1 MNAAKLPQKKPLKK
15 TEEYSKKYSES
26 SFWTKIKNYAKSAGK
41 EVIEKALI
49 LYFCL
54 KDPDTPS
61 WAKSVIVGTLGY
73 FILPM
78 DSIPDLT
85 PFIGFSDDLGALAAA
100 LGIVG
105 FHIKKKHRQMAK
117 DKMKEWF

>member
-1 MNAAKLPQKKPLKK
+1 MNLAKRPQKKIDV
-15 TEEYSKKYSES
+15 YSKKYSES
-26 SFWTKIKNYAKSAGK
+26 SFWNKIKNYARSAGK

-61 WAKSVIVGTLGY
+61 WAKSVIIGTLGY

-78 DSIPDLT
+78 DAIPDLT

-100 LGIVG
+100 LGIVS
-105 FHIKKKHRQMAK
+105 FHIKKEHKEKAK
-117 DKMKEWF
+117 EKMNEWF

>member
-1 MNAAKLPQKKPLKK
+1 MNLAKRPQKK
-15 TEEYSKKYSES
+15 TDEYSKKYSES
-26 SFWTKIKNYAKSAGK
+26 SFWTKIKKYAKSAGK
-41 EVIEKALI
+41 EVIEKAMI

-54 KDPDTPS
+54 KDPDTPA
-61 WAKSVIVGTLGY
+61 WAKSVIIGTLGY

-105 FHIKKKHRQMAK
+105 FHIKNVHREMAK
-117 DKMKEWF
+117 DKMDDWF

>member
-1 MNAAKLPQKKPLKK
+1 MNLAKRPQKK
-15 TEEYSKKYSES
+15 TDEYSKKYSES
-26 SFWTKIKNYAKSAGK
+26 SFWTKIKKYAKSAGK
-41 EVIEKALI
+41 EVIEKAMI

-54 KDPDTPS
+54 KDPDTPA
-61 WAKSVIVGTLGY
+61 WAKSVIIGTLGY

-85 PFIGFSDDLGALAAA
+85 PFIVFSDDLGALAAA

-105 FHIKKKHRQMAK
+105 FHIKKVHREMAK
-117 DKMKEWF
+117 DKMHDWF

>member
-1 MNAAKLPQKKPLKK
+1 MNLAKRPQKK
-15 TEEYSKKYSES
+15 TDRYSKKYSES
-26 SFWTKIKNYAKSAGK
+26 SFWTKIKKYAKSAGK

-54 KDPDTPS
+54 KDPDTPA
-61 WAKSVIVGTLGY
+61 WAKSVIIGTLGY

-105 FHIKKKHRQMAK
+105 FHIKNVHREMAK
-117 DKMKEWF
+117 DKMDDWF

>member
-1 MNAAKLPQKKPLKK
+1 MNLAKRPQKKIDA
-15 TEEYSKKYSES
+15 YSKKYSES
-26 SFWTKIKNYAKSAGK
+26 SFWNKIKNYARSAGK

-61 WAKSVIVGTLGY
+61 WAKSVIIGTLGY

-78 DSIPDLT
+78 DAIPDLT

-100 LGIVG
+100 LGIVS
-105 FHIKKKHRQMAK
+105 FHIKKEHKEKAK
-117 DKMKEWF
+117 EKMNEWF

>member
-1 MNAAKLPQKKPLKK
+1 MNLAKMPDQN
-15 TEEYSKKYSES
+15 TDEYSKKYSES
-26 SFWTKIKNYAKSAGK
+26 SFWSKVKKYAKTAGK

-73 FILPM
+73 FILPT

-85 PFIGFSDDLGALAAA
+85 PLIGFSDDLGALAAA

-105 FHIKKKHRQMAK
+105 FHIKKVHREMAK
-117 DKMKEWF
+117 KKMEDWFEDT

>member
-1 MNAAKLPQKKPLKK
+1 MNLAKRPQKKTDK
-15 TEEYSKKYSES
+15 YSKKYSES

-41 EVIEKALI
+41 EVMG
-49 LYFCL
+49 
-54 KDPDTPS
+54 
-61 WAKSVIVGTLGY
+61 KSVIIGTLGY

-105 FHIKKKHRQMAK
+105 FHIKKVHREMAK
-117 DKMKEWF
+117 DKMDDWF

>member
-1 MNAAKLPQKKPLKK
+1 MNPTKRPQKK
-15 TEEYSKKYSES
+15 TDEYSKRYSES
-26 SFWTKIKNYAKSAGK
+26 SFWNKVKKYARSAGK

-61 WAKSVIVGTLGY
+61 WAKSVIIGTLGY
-73 FILPM
+73 FILPA

-85 PFIGFSDDLGALAAA
+85 PLIGFSDDLGALAAA

-105 FHIKKKHRQMAK
+105 FHIKKEHKELAK
-117 DKMKEWF
+117 AKMNDWF

>member
-1 MNAAKLPQKKPLKK
+1 MNLAKRPQKKTDK
-15 TEEYSKKYSES
+15 YSKKYSES
-26 SFWTKIKNYAKSAGK
+26 SFWTKIKKYAKSAGK
-41 EVIEKALI
+41 EVIEKAMI

-54 KDPDTPS
+54 KDPDTPA
-61 WAKSVIVGTLGY
+61 WAKSVIIGTLGY

-105 FHIKKKHRQMAK
+105 FHIKNVHREMAK
-117 DKMKEWF
+117 DKMGDWF

>member
-1 MNAAKLPQKKPLKK
+1 MNLAKRPQKKTDK
-15 TEEYSKKYSES
+15 YSKKYSES

-54 KDPDTPS
+54 KDPDTPA
-61 WAKSVIVGTLGY
+61 WAKSVIIGTLGY

-105 FHIKKKHRQMAK
+105 FHIKKVHREMAI
-117 DKMKEWF
+117 DKMDDWF

>member
-1 MNAAKLPQKKPLKK
+1 MSEVKLPQKN
-15 TEEYSKKYSES
+15 TDEYSEEYSES
-26 SFWTKIKNYAKSAGK
+26 SFWTKVKNYAKSAGK
-41 EVIEKALI
+41 EVIEKSLI

-61 WAKSVIVGTLGY
+61 WAKSVIAGTLGY

-100 LGIVG
+100 IGIVG
-105 FHIKKKHRQMAK
+105 IHIKKKHREMAK
-117 DKMKEWF
+117 EKMNEWF

>member
-1 MNAAKLPQKKPLKK
+1 MNLAKRPQKKTDK
-15 TEEYSKKYSES
+15 YSKKYSES

-54 KDPDTPS
+54 KDPDTPA
-61 WAKSVIVGTLGY
+61 WAKSVIIGTLGY

-78 DSIPDLT
+78 DSIPD
-85 PFIGFSDDLGALAAA
+85 
-100 LGIVG
+100 
-105 FHIKKKHRQMAK
+105 
-117 DKMKEWF
+117 